1 VSKSCESVTPR
12 DGYLLP
18 TKAISIQCPMSLY
31 PPSRPNITVLLSVF
45 FLLRGRIITGP
56 RDIIRALTQV
66 GLSKDPSPSELA
78 HALQQLYVED
88 PDGTRK
94 LLVPFRKSV
103 SKVRPV
109 ISSACYSLHGSVVR
123 FLYIPPQTLS
133 SYRTG
138 AIFHSSHHLH
148 RISPMSIA
156 ISSASSWLS
165 YASLSLHIAHPKLA
179 LSLSTISSLS
189 CAQSL
194 VSVWPS

>member
-1 VSKSCESVTPR
+1 M
-12 DGYLLP
+12 LP
-18 TKAISIQCPMSLY
+18 TKATATIQCTMSLY
-31 PPSRPNITVLLSVF
+31 PPSRPNIIVLCSVL
-45 FLLRGRIITGP
+45 FLLRSRIITGP
-56 RDIIRALTQV
+56 RDIIRALSRV

-94 LLVPFRKSV
+94 LLVPFRKRV
-103 SKVRPV
+103 SKVRPA
-109 ISSACYSLHGSVVR
+109 ISSACCSLHGSVVR

-138 AIFHSSHHLH
+138 VIFHSSHHLR
-148 RISPMSIA
+148 RINPMSIA
-156 ISSASSWLS
+156 ISSANSWLS

-194 VSVWPS
+194 VSAWPS